1 MSTMGDEN
9 RLLMK
14 TSIGGDYH
22 WGWRSWTV
30 GTHLVATIIGWWSW
44 SMAITDE
51 CHLPMMVTDYLLSW
65 LMNTTEWW
73 LSLASDGHL
82 LATIIHDKD
91 LLMRIMV
98 GDYHLW
104 RLSLLVTITFDDY
117 REYWKSSDAECHD
130 RVSTPPWWS
139 SDDDD
144 DDDDEYHGGWEPLS
158 DDYLMAIILAHH
170 QWWVAIWVFHGHWM
184 DIGRIVDGYC
194 VYEEWESWS
203 TLMFSDHLPRSL
215 ALLVSH
221 ESIVSMSPNL
231 NVSWSYGHM
240 VSWSQYLIVF
250 VYMVLIVS

>member
-1 MSTMGDEN
+1 MTITCLMGITWWWLSPDVGVIWWWWVSWVMRTTLMTITGQWVPMGDEN

-104 RLSLLVTITFDDY
+104 RLSLLVTITFNNY
-117 REYWKSSDAECHD
+117 HFWWLSPLMTI
-130 RVSTPPWWS
+130 VSTENHPM
-139 SDDDD
+139 
-144 DDDDEYHGGWEPLS
+144 LS
-158 DDYLMAIILAHH
+158 VMT
-170 QWWVAIWVFHGHWM
+170 
-184 DIGRIVDGYC
+184 
-194 VYEEWESWS
+194 E
-203 TLMFSDHLPRSL
+203 
-215 ALLVSH
+215 
-221 ESIVSMSPNL
+221 
-231 NVSWSYGHM
+231 
-240 VSWSQYLIVF
+240 
-250 VYMVLIVS
+250 